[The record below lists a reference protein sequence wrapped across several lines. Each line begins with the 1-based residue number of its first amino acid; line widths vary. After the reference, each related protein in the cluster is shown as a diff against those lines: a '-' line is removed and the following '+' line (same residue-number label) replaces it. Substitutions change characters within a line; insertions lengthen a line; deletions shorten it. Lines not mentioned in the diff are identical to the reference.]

1 MGRLYPKGTSLA
13 TILNNRKKAEKEATE
28 KKKKESDKAQKIA
41 NKKRHGFDITGMSN
55 DQIIAKMLDNQ
66 EKHYNKINETM
77 DDINTADSDVVKR
90 RKQNVLNNAYKNLLD
105 YSQVLDSLQNT
116 DENYKNAIESIYN
129 SLEDEEW
136 PTKMKKFKKHLNKK
150 SVVPSEDGSFQAQDS
165 TSTKPPSKK
174 EKRID
179 ELLKIIGK

>member
-28 KKKKESDKAQKIA
+28 KKKKESDKAQKIS

-55 DQIIAKMLDNQ
+55 DQIIAKMTDNQ
-66 EKHYNKINETM
+66 EKHYNKIDETM

-116 DENYKNAIESIYN
+116 DENYKNA
-129 SLEDEEW
+129 
-136 PTKMKKFKKHLNKK
+136 LNTIFPDLPIVPKDNK
-150 SVVPSEDGSFQAQDS
+150 AEMTPEIAKLVGAPLTPSEDGSFQA
-165 TSTKPPSKK
+165 STKPPSKK